1 MLMLQQNIFSYTS
14 LCHDIEIQWNKNCEF
29 MRNFVIL
36 QIYILFLHW
45 LLKEYLLMISR
56 FW

>member
-1 MLMLQQNIFSYTS
+1 MSQQNIFSYTS
-14 LCHDIEIQWNKNCEF
+14 LCHDIEIRWNKNCEF

-36 QIYILFLHW
+36 QSYILFLHW